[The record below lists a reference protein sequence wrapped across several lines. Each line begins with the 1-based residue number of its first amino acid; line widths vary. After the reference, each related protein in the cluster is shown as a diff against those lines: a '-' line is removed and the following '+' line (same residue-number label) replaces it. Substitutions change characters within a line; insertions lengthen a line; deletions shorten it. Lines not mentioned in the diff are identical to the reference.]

1 MFSRVFAAACA
12 AALGAGAMIG
22 PSESF
27 ARGGAASAKGGA
39 ASFGHVGGARSAGVR
54 PSHVGVR
61 PFHHGRTPFL
71 HARHAPHGRGAFVRV
86 HEFRAAALRHYR
98 AIYSFGLPLTYADSG
113 PFFGSYY
120 DPSDVVGSVGEPA
133 YADPPADAPPDA
145 APNAQVAYDR
155 GGCRSQTV
163 TVASSNGSERSVTIM
178 RC

>member
-22 PSESF
+22 PVESF
-27 ARGGAASAKGGA
+27 ARSGA
-39 ASFGHVGGARSAGVR
+39 ASFGHVGGARSVGVR

-61 PFHHGRTPFL
+61 PFHNVRAPFL
-71 HARHAPHGRGAFVRV
+71 HARHAPVHGRGAFARK
-86 HEFRAAALRHYR
+86 HEFRAAALRRYR
-98 AIYSFGLPLTYADSG
+98 AIYNFGLPLTYADSG
-113 PFFGSYY
+113 PFYGSYY
-120 DPSDVVGSVGEPA
+120 DPSDVVGSVGAPA
-133 YADPPADAPPDA
+133 YADPPADTSPDA

-163 TVASSNGSERSVTIM
+163 TVASSTGGERSVTIM